1 MTTNHHT
8 PIAYKAPGYSY
19 IINRP
24 LAQLDQA
31 ITDAGNL
38 TDANGSVDFGVN
50 TDFDKNHIILG
61 IGHLR
66 VDANGNL
73 RFSDHAPQDDQDGV
87 IVSTAPPPATGGDIV
102 AAVSV
107 SLLAT
112 VSSSTFN
119 QFTSLIAPDD
129 DTLIAGTYKLAS
141 GLPTS
146 ALIYSSTRPFT
157 TWTLQQNLGQ
167 RAVYTLAD
175 LGGGVALAGT
185 SYLGWVFRTTDTGG
199 TWHAQQRLR
208 TGNINNE
215 LRALI
220 NLGNG
225 VVMAGTSNVTANV
238 TGYIWRSNDNGV
250 TWAAKG
256 RPASTVTQIRSFVVA
271 DSGRVVAGTRASG
284 VSAIYW
290 SDDQG
295 DTWTAASTQ
304 PNEGTD
310 ITALAKLPSGR
321 LVAGT
326 RGVDPARIFTSD
338 DDGATWTARQQLNDA
353 TAGTMVTSILP
364 LGSARLLASTGIS
377 GGTVAESTDDGV
389 TWTHRSE
396 VVAGGYVN
404 QLARAGG
411 NVYAACSD
419 NKLYTI
425 I

>member
-1 MTTNHHT
+1 MSSTNYHT
-8 PIAYKAPGYSY
+8 PIAYKAQGYSY
-19 IINRP
+19 IVNRP
-24 LAQLDQA
+24 LSDLDQA
-31 ITDAGNL
+31 ITDLNAIMGGSGNVDL
-38 TDANGSVDFGVN
+38 GNDTFEGSHLIMNGG
-50 TDFDKNHIILG
+50 HI
-61 IGHLR
+61 R

-73 RFSDHAPQDDQDGV
+73 VYSDHAPQNDGDGT
-87 IVSTAPPPATGGDIV
+87 IISTAPPPATGGDIV

-112 VSSSTFN
+112 VASTTFN

-146 ALIYSSTRPFT
+146 ALIYSSVRPFT

-185 SYLGWVFRTTDTGG
+185 SYLGWVFRSADTGA

-208 TGNINNE
+208 TNNINNE
-215 LRALI
+215 LRALY
-220 NLGNG
+220 NLGNN
-225 VVMAGTSNVTANV
+225 VVIAGTSNVTANI
-238 TGYIWRSNDNGV
+238 TGYIWVSSDNGL
-250 TWAAKG
+250 TFSAKG
-256 RPASTVTQIRSFVVA
+256 RPASTVTQIRSFAVS
-271 DSGRVVAGTRASG
+271 DSGRVIAGCRASG

-295 DTWTAASTQ
+295 LTWTAASTQ

-326 RGVDPARIFTSD
+326 AGVNPARIFTSD
-338 DDGATWTARQQLNDA
+338 DSGVTWTARQQLSDA
-353 TAGTMVTSILP
+353 TAGTEVTSILP
-364 LGSARLLASTGIS
+364 LGSLRLLAATGNS

-396 VVAGGYVN
+396 VIASGYVN

-419 NKLYTI
+419 NELYTI